1 MGHGMRLGVG
11 LFSAATLGLSC
22 TACLSSSSFY
32 TGKWSSLPP
41 PGYSYTTE
49 AEPDIVRLSRTPSPQ
64 NEFRQSDRDGRL
76 PVQFQSQSQGA
87 PIVRGASRSPVGQAN
102 GIDIATAGFARSV
115 SDRSISTNYPRLTPI
130 GNQTYQAETVDAN
143 YEILADSRSTG
154 LGVDVSVRPHVS
166 IDRSEN
172 FRSTR
177 AGAEVRIGQ
186 DLDRRGKA
194 TKNSKVYLFAGA
206 DGEALVWDVR
216 RIGSAGLTNG
226 LVTLQ
231 DRVTVGDVQAGVA
244 WESPAGQMSISYIE
258 REYEYRNGAI
268 SRSGEEDFVALTLTW
283 RR

>member
-1 MGHGMRLGVG
+1 MGHGMRLIVG

-49 AEPDIVRLSRTPSPQ
+49 AEPDIIRLSRTPSQ
-64 NEFRQSDRDGRL
+64 RVDSRHALRDERL
-76 PVQFQSQSQGA
+76 PVQFQSQSQAA
-87 PIVRGASRSPVGQAN
+87 PYIRGSTRSPTGQAN
-102 GIDIATAGFARSV
+102 GIDLATAGFAQSV
-115 SDRSISTNYPRLTPI
+115 RERGITSNYARLTPVE
-130 GNQTYQAETVDAN
+130 NQTYQARTVDAG

-186 DLDRRGKA
+186 DLDRRGKP